1 MSPEIKG
8 CQQLRAEVIDRDLCS
23 LCGACVGMCPYL
35 VAYKGRVVALDD
47 CNVSQGRCY
56 AFCPRTATDLDLVS
70 DSTFGAPYD
79 AGPIGT
85 VKDVIMTRAAGDGVR
100 SQGQYGGTV
109 SALASFAL
117 EQGLIDSMVLTSS
130 GRDILPE
137 GTLARDAAQVL
148 DCARSNYVAS
158 PTLAAFNRQARSEDV
173 CKVGVVAIPCQAL
186 ALAKMRASPLENRN
200 NIDRL
205 GLVIGLFCTWALRY
219 QEFARFL
226 GERVP
231 LARISKFD
239 IPPPPA
245 NVFQVFSDSHE
256 ISIPLDDIR
265 PFIRPTCNVCL
276 DMTAEFA
283 DIAVGAAE
291 GVSGW
296 NTLIVRSDRGR
307 ELVEAARARGVIEV
321 DALPEENLNHLKEAS
336 LGKRKRGLSN
346 IVKMS
351 GSEDDL
357 LYLSLSGDTRRK
369 LLSE

>member
-1 MSPEIKG
+1 MSPDIKG
-8 CQQLRAEVIDRDLCS
+8 CQELRAEVIDRDLCT

-47 CNVSQGRCY
+47 CNVGQGRCY

-70 DSTFGAPYD
+70 DATFGAPYD

-85 VKDVIMTRAAGDGVR
+85 VKDVLMARAAGDGVR
-100 SQGQYGGTV
+100 SRGQYGGTV
-109 SALASFAL
+109 TALTSFAI
-117 EQGLIDSMVLTSS
+117 EQGLIDSAVLTAS

-137 GTLARDAAQVL
+137 GALARDAAGVL
-148 DCARSNYVAS
+148 DCARSNYVAA
-158 PTLAAFNRQARSEDV
+158 PTLAAFNQRAGDEDV
-173 CKVGVVAIPCQAL
+173 RRIGVVAVPCQAL

-200 NIDRL
+200 SIDKL

-219 QEFARFL
+219 REFARFL

-231 LARISKFD
+231 LGEISKFD

-245 NVFQVFSDSHE
+245 NVLQVFSGSRE
-256 ISIPLDDIR
+256 ISIPLDDVR
-265 PFIRPTCNVCL
+265 PFIRPACNVCL

-291 GVSGW
+291 GVGGW
-296 NTLIVRSDRGR
+296 NTLIVRSDRGG

-321 DALPEENLNHLKEAS
+321 DVLPEENLNHLKEAS

-346 IVKMS
+346 IVEMS

-357 LYLSLSGDTRRK
+357 LYLSLSEDTRRK
-369 LLSE
+369 LLAK

>member
-1 MSPEIKG
+1 MSPEIMG
-8 CQQLRAEVIDRDLCS
+8 CQQLRAEVIDRDLCA

-47 CNVSQGRCY
+47 CNVGRGRCY
-56 AFCPRTATDLDLVS
+56 AFCPRTATDLDLAS
-70 DSTFGAPYD
+70 DAAFGAPYD

-85 VKDVIMTRAAGDGVR
+85 VKDVLMARAAGDGVR
-100 SQGQYGGTV
+100 SRGQYGGTV

-117 EQGLIDSMVLTSS
+117 ENGLIDSMVLTSS

-137 GTLARDAAQVL
+137 GTLARDAARVL
-148 DCARSNYVAS
+148 DCARSNYVAA
-158 PTLAAFNRQARSEDV
+158 PTLAAFNQRAGGEDV
-173 CKVGVVAIPCQAL
+173 RKVGVVATPCQAL
-186 ALAKMRASPLENRN
+186 ALAKMRASPLDNRN
-200 NIDRL
+200 SIDKL

-219 QEFARFL
+219 REFARFL

-231 LARISKFD
+231 LAQISKFD

-245 NVFQVFSDSHE
+245 NVLQVFADSRE
-256 ISIPLDDIR
+256 ISIPLDDVR
-265 PFIRPTCNVCL
+265 PFIQPTCNLCL

-296 NTLIVRSDRGR
+296 NTLIVRSDRGG

-321 DALPEENLNHLKEAS
+321 DALPEENLDHLKEAS
-336 LGKRKRGLSN
+336 LGKRRRGLRN
-346 IVKMS
+346 IVEMS

-357 LYLSLSGDTRRK
+357 LYLSLSDDTRRK
-369 LLSE
+369 LLAK